1 MKFVS
6 HILLRTYEYV
16 VFYLGMLQ
24 IGLLCLA
31 WSLLGLLLFPLM
43 PTAAGRLL
51 GRAGIRAIFRI
62 FLTTVALSG
71 RFRFD
76 LRELDAIKH
85 EESIIIAPNHP
96 SMWDVALIVSRLPNV
111 ACVVKADIMKN
122 IFLGGGSRLAGYIRN
137 DSLRRM
143 IALAVDDLKGG
154 GRLLLFPEG
163 TRTTRAPIG
172 PLVGSIGL
180 IAARAQVP
188 VQTVLIETDS
198 PFLGKGWP
206 IYKVPRLPLTYR
218 VRLGRR
224 FDAPHDGNV
233 LMAELAEYFAE
244 ALVRPAA
251 TVLQPQVE
259 TVTN

>member
-1 MKFVS
+1 MKFVL
-6 HILLRTYEYV
+6 HIMLRTYEYV
-16 VFYLGMLQ
+16 VFYLGLLQ
-24 IGLLCLA
+24 IGLLCLV
-31 WSLLGLLLFPLM
+31 WSLLALM
-43 PTAAGRLL
+43 LYPILPPAAGRLL
-51 GRAGIRAIFRI
+51 GRLGILGMFRI
-62 FLTTVALSG
+62 FLTTIALSG

-76 LRELDAIKH
+76 LRELDALKH
-85 EESIIIAPNHP
+85 EKSIIIAPNHP

-111 ACVVKADIMKN
+111 ACIVKADIMKN

-143 IALAVDDLKGG
+143 IGLAVDDLKGG

-163 TRTTRAPIG
+163 TRSSRAPIG

-224 FDAPHDGNV
+224 FEAPHDGNV
-233 LMAELAEYFAE
+233 LMSELAEYFAE
-244 ALVRPAA
+244 ALARPAA
-251 TVLQPQVE
+251 AILQPHVE